1 VESKEVENNALACY
15 TYVWYSHSGLLR
27 ERFGVSYVPL
37 HVHSIDS
44 GPDGMMTARELVSRA
59 VFQGFPA
66 LALTDHRSTYG
77 HFEFFREARKAGI
90 KPVLGAEIQHAS
102 LVAAQG
108 IYHLTVLAEDERGY
122 RNLCAIVSRHSAR
135 DREPHVAIEDLERHS
150 AGLIVLTGCLKGE
163 AAQSILHGN
172 LARAREAVMKL
183 VSLFG
188 ASNVFLE
195 IMNHNEPEES
205 LVADHLRILSAKVRV
220 PLVITNNDRYLQK
233 EDAEY
238 YRIARRINRK
248 RGEGEGDASVQE
260 HFLKREKDLLPFF
273 KDARDALDSSGEI
286 AERCT
291 VDLSRSGRISFW
303 TAPNPQEALVDMC
316 RRRFLLTFHARPAD
330 ERSHLMRLMERELAA
345 AREERVSEFLIFLRE
360 LFTTAV
366 EHGIG
371 LELMGGDLL
380 ESLVAHLLE
389 ITPLNPVDH
398 DLVFESFSPAKRGSI
413 PSIDLILS
421 EERKERFIAIVKALL
436 PASTPLF
443 KVTREEMSVMTIAK
457 EAAEAL
463 EAPHELRDEI
473 SRILAFERRHG
484 SLAAL
489 LDGSP
494 AAQRLYSDEPRAK
507 TILHAAY
514 ALQGKCHHFTL
525 DTSKLVIVPSEL
537 EGLYSA
543 VEGAGGERF
552 AQLGSAAIEEAG
564 GWAVGIQHS
573 HFLSALEKTIE
584 GVQNESALCQAL
596 HLFGGSERIRWT
608 PDSLD
613 DPHVFALLSSGDTEG
628 VYLLE
633 SQGMRDHLARI
644 KPSTFD
650 ELVNV
655 ISLYRPGP
663 MDGGLWERYLEN
675 AGKKGK
681 VYLPHPSLAPVLA
694 GTRGVLLYREQ
705 VREILAEAAGL
716 RGPEA
721 IVVER
726 ALWSRDSGELV
737 SARLAFMR
745 GAMDAGLNEEDAQRV
760 FDFLLHNIAFTHSK
774 ALSCAQASVSYRT
787 AFLKAHLFERYFT
800 ALLNSNIDVKERRAR
815 YLDYLKER
823 GVPVFPAGINT
834 EEAAYTLENGRI
846 RAPLATVVSLEKP
859 EWEAI
864 RADRS
869 RGGDFSSLGDF
880 LERMGSRIPVRA
892 ALDLVGA
899 GAFDEAGE
907 SREELGEIVRS
918 HYGGASGTG
927 LAAAAE
933 SRAPGARRKKDSP
946 KQISLFDSGVD
957 DRSAKK
963 RGA

>member
-1 VESKEVENNALACY
+1 
-15 TYVWYSHSGLLR
+15 
-27 ERFGVSYVPL
+27 
-37 HVHSIDS
+37 
-44 GPDGMMTARELVSRA
+44 MMTARELVSRA
-59 VFQGFPA
+59 AFHGFGA

-108 IYHLTVLAEDERGY
+108 IYHLTVLAENERGY
-122 RNLCAIVSRHSAR
+122 RNLCALVSRHSAR
-135 DREPHVAIEDLERHS
+135 DREPHVTIEELEGHC

-163 AAQSILHGN
+163 AGQSILHGN
-172 LARAREAVMKL
+172 LARARDVVLKL

-205 LVADHLRILSAKVRV
+205 LVTDQLQILSTKVRV

-248 RGEGEGDASVQE
+248 RAEGDRDASVQE
-260 HFLKREKDLLPFF
+260 HYLKREKDLLPFF
-273 KDARDALDSSGEI
+273 NDARDALDRSGEI

-291 VDLSRSGRISFW
+291 VDLSRSGRVSFW
-303 TAPNPQEALVDMC
+303 NAPNPQEALVDMC

-330 ERSHLMRLMERELAA
+330 DRAHLKRIMERELAV
-345 AREERVSEFLIFLRE
+345 AREERICEFLLFLRE

-366 EHGIG
+366 ERGIG
-371 LELMGGDLL
+371 LELMGSDLL
-380 ESLVAHLLE
+380 ESLVAYLLE
-389 ITPLNPVDH
+389 ITPLSPIDH
-398 DLVFESFSPAKRGSI
+398 GLVFESFSPAKRGSI
-413 PSIDLILS
+413 PSLELIIS
-421 EERKERFIAIVKALL
+421 EERKERFIEIVKALL
-436 PASTPLF
+436 PGYTPRF
-443 KVTREEMSVMTIAK
+443 KVTREEMSVMAIAK
-457 EAAEAL
+457 EVAEAL
-463 EAPHELRDEI
+463 EVPHELREEI
-473 SRILAFERRHG
+473 SRIVSFERRHR

-494 AAQRLYSDEPRAK
+494 AAQRLYNDEPRAK
-507 TILHAAY
+507 TVFHAAY
-514 ALQGKCHHFTL
+514 ALQGKCHYFTL
-525 DTSKLVIVPSEL
+525 DASKLVIMPAEF
-537 EGLYSA
+537 EGLYSV

-552 AQLGSAAIEEAG
+552 AQLATASIEEGG
-564 GWAVGIQHS
+564 GWTVGIQHS
-573 HFLSALEKTIE
+573 HFLSALEKTVE
-584 GVQNESALCQAL
+584 AVQGESALCRSL

-608 PDSLD
+608 PESLD
-613 DPHVFALLSSGDTEG
+613 DPHVFELLSAGDTEG

-663 MDGGLWERYLEN
+663 MEGGLWERYLEN

-681 VYLPHPSLAPVLA
+681 VYLPHASLAPVLS

-705 VREILAEAAGL
+705 VRDILAEAAGL

-721 IVVER
+721 VAVER

-745 GAMDAGLNEEDAQRV
+745 GGMDAGLNEEDAQRI
-760 FDFLLHNIAFTHSK
+760 FDFLLHNIGFTYSK

-800 ALLNSNIDVKERRAR
+800 ALLNSNLDVKERRVR
-815 YLDYLKER
+815 YLDYLKGR
-823 GVPVFPAGINT
+823 GIQILPAGINAGR
-834 EEAAYTLENGRI
+834 ESYVLEDGRI
-846 RAPLATVVSLEKP
+846 RAPLSALVSLEKP

-864 RADRS
+864 RSDRS

-880 LERMGSRIPVRA
+880 LQRMGGKVSAKA
-892 ALDLVGA
+892 ALELVEA
-899 GAFDEAGE
+899 GAFDEAGV

-918 HYGGASGTG
+918 HYGGTSGTG
-927 LAAAAE
+927 LAAAVE
-933 SRAPGARRKKDSP
+933 SRATTVKRKKESP
-946 KQISLFDSGVD
+946 RQTSLFDSGGEE
-957 DRSAKK
+957 RSAKG
-963 RGA
+963 RARRDS